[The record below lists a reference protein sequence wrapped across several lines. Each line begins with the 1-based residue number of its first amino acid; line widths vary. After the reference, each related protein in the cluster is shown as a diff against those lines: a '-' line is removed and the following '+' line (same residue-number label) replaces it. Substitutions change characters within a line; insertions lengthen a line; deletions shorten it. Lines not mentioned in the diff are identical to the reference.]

1 MSTLLEITSLIFA
14 VGAAFF
20 YIKRER
26 SLMNKLSILILL
38 IASANY
44 LLMSQIGTYENI
56 RILRYIDWF
65 ITVPLLIYQMCCLFM
80 KKPASIKTCGVSILM
95 ILLMLLCGFIGEIG
109 ISHDLKI
116 GYPITPEEF
125 KPIMGMLGI
134 GFSLNAFLFLTG
146 EMKERNDLILFLSIV
161 GLWQFYP
168 IVYFFEDTDY
178 LIVGFSIAD
187 LAAKLGGAF
196 IMAYFCEQCHMSS
209 K

>member
-1 MSTLLEITSLIFA
+1 MSILLEITSLIFA
-14 VGAAFF
+14 AGAFF
-20 YIKRER
+20 FFFKRER
-26 SLMNKLSILILL
+26 SLMNKISVLILL
-38 IASANY
+38 IASSNY
-44 LLMSQIGTYENI
+44 LLMSQVGTYDNL
-56 RILRYIDWF
+56 RTLRYIDWF

-80 KKPASIKTCGVSILM
+80 KRPASLKTCGVSILM
-95 ILLMLLCGFIGEIG
+95 IMLMLACGLIGEIG
-109 ISHDLKI
+109 ITKDLAI
-116 GYPITPEEF
+116 GYPIKPDEF

-134 GFSLNAFLFLTG
+134 GFSFNAFLFLTG
-146 EMKERNDLILFLSIV
+146 EMKEKNDLILFISII

-187 LAAKLGGAF
+187 LVAKLGGAL

>member
-14 VGAAFF
+14 AGAAFF
-20 YIKRER
+20 YFKRER
-26 SLMNKLSILILL
+26 SLMNKISVLILV
-38 IASANY
+38 IASINY
-44 LLMSQIGTYENI
+44 LVMSQVGTYENL

-80 KKPASIKTCGVSILM
+80 KKPASIKTCGISILM
-95 ILLMLLCGFIGEIG
+95 ILLMLVCGLIGEIG
-109 ISHDLKI
+109 ITQDLAI
-116 GYPITPEEF
+116 GYPIKPHEF

-134 GFSLNAFLFLTG
+134 GFSMNAFLFLTG
-146 EMKERNDLILFLSIV
+146 EMKERNDLILFLTII

-168 IVYFFEDTDY
+168 IVYFFEDTDF
-178 LIVGFSIAD
+178 LLVGFSIAD
-187 LAAKLGGAF
+187 LIAKLGGAF